1 MAKQPIEQNP
11 TRYTK
16 KEDKWIVS
24 ALSEEPTKEQI
35 AVIKPLELEAGKPID
50 KDKLVPLLA
59 VNGIVV
65 KVNDFYI
72 ISEQTLSDIKN
83 SQNPHYDIIENGKV
97 LGVSIGKT
105 VPIIEL
111 SDKHLEAIGNTR
123 DISNKNAGVKSV
135 DYIYETKLEK
145 GIPIG
150 LVNQINYTLSP
161 DISRPGDTFETYD
174 WSLQSELNPTA
185 YDLTQLKIDTQQD
198 KEKSLDTKKMATF
211 LTGVAVG
218 LKIIRDDF
226 DAIKKCFMD
235 ATLPGLSSLTWKNY
249 VATTDTS
256 NDTTDKPQTI
266 STTSTIVA
274 VGATPVVAK
283 ETALKKGQDKLSKDA
298 ADAKTTL
305 EQKIAQQA
313 DDLKRAQEGDVNAQN
328 RLKQDIIDTRNQITE
343 KSSGGSGGGGSS
355 GTGMGGFSPGEGS
368 GFDTSSADFYSIR

>member
-11 TRYTK
+11 TRYKK
-16 KEDKWIVS
+16 KEDNWIIS
-24 ALSEEPTKEQI
+24 ALPEEPTKEQI
-35 AVIKPLELEAGKPID
+35 AIIKPLELEAGKLID
-50 KDKLVPLLA
+50 EDKLIPLLA
-59 VNGIVV
+59 VNGLVV
-65 KVNDFYI
+65 KINDLYI
-72 ISEQTLSDIKN
+72 ISPQTLSDIKDSN
-83 SQNPHYDIIENGKV
+83 NPHYDIVENGKV
-97 LGVSIGKT
+97 LGVSMGKT

-135 DYIYETKLEK
+135 EYIYETELEM

-161 DISRPGDTFETYD
+161 DISRPGDTFETFD
-174 WSLQSELNPTA
+174 WSLQSELNEGV
-185 YDLTQLKIDTQQD
+185 YDLKQLKIDTQQD
-198 KEKSLDTKKMATF
+198 KEKSLDTKKMAIF
-211 LTGVAVG
+211 LTGVASS
-218 LKIIRDDF
+218 LKIIRKDF
-226 DAIKKCFMD
+226 DDIKQCFMD
-235 ATLPGLSSLTWKNY
+235 AILPGLTAKTWKNY
-249 VATTDTS
+249 VASTDTS

-266 STTSTIVA
+266 STTSTIIS

-298 ADAKTTL
+298 EDAKTTL

-328 RLKQDIIDTRNQITE
+328 RLRQEIVDTRNQITE